1 MKTTVVSRRITLLAF
16 TLGLSAC
23 SSIQH
28 LTQPNTPAKGIDGAA
43 CVGHAPAHINGLKP
57 VKDDNLT
64 RYAQG
69 ITDKGGLCDSKTFK
83 AVEPI
88 TVYRVYDGSKPYTAT
103 GRWWSFN
110 QPVPPKDQ
118 YRKDN
123 AICPE
128 WSNLD
133 RLTVC
138 KIQVNA
144 VIAVG
149 TTQSATCAD
158 GSTYPKNANIQVYIP
173 NDSQNKVMLVD
184 NCQEQGE
191 WPSATP

>member
-1 MKTTVVSRRITLLAF
+1 MNMNAFSRTTALGTLIF
-16 TLGLSAC
+16 SISAC
-23 SSIQH
+23 SSLQH
-28 LTQPNTPAKGIDGAA
+28 LTHPNTPAKGLDGAA
-43 CVGHAPAHINGLKP
+43 CVGHAPKQINGLKSF
-57 VKDDNLT
+57 KDDDLM

-83 AVEPI
+83 AVEPV

-103 GRWWSFN
+103 GCWWSLT
-110 QPVPPKDQ
+110 PPIPPKDQ

-173 NDSQNKVMLVD
+173 NDRQNKVMLVD

-191 WPSATP
+191 WPSTTP